1 MIENKIS
8 FVINE
13 NLKKIMEFIMYHN
26 DEFANEGNMK
36 SIRKISTS
44 DIKKI
49 SDTQITMRRKFY
61 FASIFPEFI
70 NNILGDILDDFLV
83 YEENVL
89 WDLENHTSKNIL
101 EQINKYY
108 EGEYNVQY
116 IEIDDDTTQIDIEIK
131 FNLLISN
138 LNIMFGI
145 NSMIET
151 VIVQIF
157 IGEMK
162 NFYKKLEDAI
172 KNHESKNQNIHVDS
186 DESSVPN

>member
-8 FVINE
+8 FVIKE
-13 NLKKIMEFIMYHN
+13 NIKKIMEFIMYHN
-26 DEFANEGNMK
+26 DEYVEAGNMK
-36 SIRKISTS
+36 SIRKVSTS

-89 WDLENHTSKNIL
+89 WDLENYTSKNIL

-116 IEIDDDTTQIDIEIK
+116 IEIDENTTQIDIEIK

-162 NFYKKLEDAI
+162 HFYKQLEEAI
-172 KNHESKNQNIHVDS
+172 KNRKSKNQNTRVDS
-186 DESSVPN
+186 DENSTPI

>member
-8 FVINE
+8 FVIKE
-13 NLKKIMEFIMYHN
+13 NIKKIMEFIMYHN
-26 DEFANEGNMK
+26 DEYVEAGNMK
-36 SIRKISTS
+36 SIRKVSTS

-49 SDTQITMRRKFY
+49 SDTKITMRRKFY

-116 IEIDDDTTQIDIEIK
+116 IEIDENTTQIDIEIK

-162 NFYKKLEDAI
+162 HFYKQLEEAI
-172 KNHESKNQNIHVDS
+172 NNSKSKNQNTHVDS
-186 DESSVPN
+186 DENSTPI

>member
-8 FVINE
+8 FVIKE
-13 NLKKIMEFIMYHN
+13 NIKKIMEFIMYHN
-26 DEFANEGNMK
+26 DEFVKAGNMK
-36 SIRKISTS
+36 SIRKITTS

-49 SDTQITMRRKFY
+49 SDTKITMRRKFY

-116 IEIDDDTTQIDIEIK
+116 IEIDENTTQIDIEIK

-162 NFYKKLEDAI
+162 HFYKQLEEAI
-172 KNHESKNQNIHVDS
+172 NNCKSKNQNTRVDS
-186 DESSVPN
+186 DENSTPI

>member
-8 FVINE
+8 FVIKE
-13 NLKKIMEFIMYHN
+13 NIKKIMEFIMYHN
-26 DEFANEGNMK
+26 DEFVKAGNMK

-49 SDTQITMRRKFY
+49 SDTKITMRRKFY

-116 IEIDDDTTQIDIEIK
+116 IEIDENTTQIDIEIK

-162 NFYKKLEDAI
+162 HFYKQLEEAI
-172 KNHESKNQNIHVDS
+172 NNCKSKNQNTRVDS
-186 DESSVPN
+186 DENSTPI

>member
-26 DEFANEGNMK
+26 DEYVNAGNMK

-70 NNILGDILDDFLV
+70 NNILGDILDEFLV

-172 KNHESKNQNIHVDS
+172 KNRESKNQNTHVDS
-186 DESSVPN
+186 DESSLPN

>member
-13 NLKKIMEFIMYHN
+13 NIKKIMKFIMYHN
-26 DEFANEGNMK
+26 DEFADEGNMK

-162 NFYKKLEDAI
+162 NFYKQLEDAI
-172 KNHESKNQNIHVDS
+172 KNRESKNQNTRVDS
-186 DESSVPN
+186 DESSTPN

>member
-26 DEFANEGNMK
+26 DEFVEAGNMK

-70 NNILGDILDDFLV
+70 NNILGDILDEFLV

-89 WDLENHTSKNIL
+89 WDLENYTSKNIL

-162 NFYKKLEDAI
+162 HFYKKLEDAI
-172 KNHESKNQNIHVDS
+172 KNRESKNQNTHVDS

>member
-26 DEFANEGNMK
+26 DEFAKEGNMK

-172 KNHESKNQNIHVDS
+172 KNHESKNQNTHVDS

>member
-13 NLKKIMEFIMYHN
+13 NIKKIMEFIMYHN
-26 DEFANEGNMK
+26 DEFADEGNMK

-162 NFYKKLEDAI
+162 NFYKQLEDAI
-172 KNHESKNQNIHVDS
+172 KNRESKNQNTRVDS
-186 DESSVPN
+186 DESSAPN

>member
-1 MIENKIS
+1 
-8 FVINE
+8 
-13 NLKKIMEFIMYHN
+13 
-26 DEFANEGNMK
+26 
-36 SIRKISTS
+36 
-44 DIKKI
+44 
-49 SDTQITMRRKFY
+49 MRRKFY

-89 WDLENHTSKNIL
+89 WDLENYTSKNIL

-116 IEIDDDTTQIDIEIK
+116 IEIDENTTQIDIEIK

-162 NFYKKLEDAI
+162 HFYKQLEEAI
-172 KNHESKNQNIHVDS
+172 KNRKSKNQNTRVDS
-186 DESSVPN
+186 DENSTPI

>member
-1 MIENKIS
+1 MIENKMS
-8 FVINE
+8 FIINE
-13 NLKKIMEFIMYHN
+13 NLKKIMEFVMYHN
-26 DEFANEGNMK
+26 DEFADEGNMK
-36 SIRKISTS
+36 SLRKISTS

-49 SDTQITMRRKFY
+49 SDTQITMKRKFY
-61 FASIFPEFI
+61 FSSIFPEFI
-70 NNILGDILDDFLV
+70 NNILGDMLEEFLV
-83 YEENVL
+83 SEEIVL

-108 EGEYNVQY
+108 EGEYNAQY
-116 IEIDDDTTQIDIEIK
+116 IEIDENTTQIDIEIK
-131 FNLLISN
+131 FNLLIN
-138 LNIMFGI
+138 NFNIMFGV

-162 NFYKKLEDAI
+162 DFYKQLECAI
-172 KNHESKNQNIHVDS
+172 KKSESKNQNTRVDS

>member
-13 NLKKIMEFIMYHN
+13 NLKKIMEFVMYHN
-26 DEFANEGNMK
+26 DEFADEGNMK
-36 SIRKISTS
+36 SLRKISTS

-49 SDTQITMRRKFY
+49 SDTQITMKRKFY
-61 FASIFPEFI
+61 FTSIFPEFI
-70 NNILGDILDDFLV
+70 NNILGDMLEEFLIS
-83 YEENVL
+83 EEIVL

-108 EGEYNVQY
+108 EGEYNAKY
-116 IEIDDDTTQIDIEIK
+116 IEIDENTTQIDIEIK
-131 FNLLISN
+131 FNLLIN
-138 LNIMFGI
+138 NFNVMFGV

-162 NFYKKLEDAI
+162 DFYKQLESAI
-172 KNHESKNQNIHVDS
+172 KCRESKNQNTRVDS
-186 DESSVPN
+186 DESSVPI